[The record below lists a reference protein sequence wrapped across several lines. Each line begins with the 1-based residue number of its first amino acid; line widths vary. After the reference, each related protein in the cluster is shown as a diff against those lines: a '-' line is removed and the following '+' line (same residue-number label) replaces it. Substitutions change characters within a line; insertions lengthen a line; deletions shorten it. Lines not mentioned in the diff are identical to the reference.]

1 MGLNGIDDL
10 KRCKMKS
17 SIKRSVDK
25 LLVLSKQGQ
34 SLNDGQA
41 IRKRGITMNPA
52 NGTTLE
58 ELKKCEP
65 LEIKDT
71 VMLRMS
77 KIVDKLI
84 EDNEIFRN
92 IDKSAL
98 KESLSTLVEKAPE
111 KLISLTDDELTRRI
125 ETVLV
130 IEAAAGMLQDLTPD
144 KMSVFE
150 ESVKRRKF
158 FK

>member
-1 MGLNGIDDL
+1 
-10 KRCKMKS
+10 MKF
-17 SIKRSVDK
+17 
-25 LLVLSKQGQ
+25 
-34 SLNDGQA
+34 
-41 IRKRGITMNPA
+41 A

-58 ELKKCEP
+58 ELKNSEP
-65 LEIKDT
+65 HEIKDT

-77 KIVDKLI
+77 KIVDELI

-92 IDKSAL
+92 INKSAL
-98 KESLSTLVEKAPE
+98 KESLSALVEKAPE
-111 KLISLTDDELTRRI
+111 KLISITDDELTRRI

-130 IEAAAGMLQDLTPD
+130 IEAAAGMLQDFTPEE
-144 KMSVFE
+144 MNVFE

>member
-1 MGLNGIDDL
+1 
-10 KRCKMKS
+10 
-17 SIKRSVDK
+17 
-25 LLVLSKQGQ
+25 
-34 SLNDGQA
+34 
-41 IRKRGITMNPA
+41 MNPA

-58 ELKKCEP
+58 ELKNSEP

-77 KIVDKLI
+77 KIVDELI

-130 IEAAAGMLQDLTPD
+130 IEAAAGMLQDFTPEE
-144 KMSVFE
+144 MNVFE
-150 ESVKRRKF
+150 ESVLSN
-158 FK
+158 